1 MKHKKFK
8 KLSNAEQLSILVGL
22 MTNFTESYGGDD
34 FVNDQTMAVD
44 IAYLRGTVSALH
56 SENQRSLSRH
66 KNIAEQSIA
75 LLPKPF
81 GITDN
86 TYQDPFA

>member
-8 KLSNAEQLSILVGL
+8 KLSNAQQLSTLVAL
-22 MTNFTESYGGDD
+22 MNDFTESYFGDD

-44 IAYLRGTVSALH
+44 IAYLRGIVTALH
-56 SENQRSLSRH
+56 SENQRSLNGH

-75 LLPKPF
+75 LLPKTFGTTDTNPF
-81 GITDN
+81 
-86 TYQDPFA
+86 F

>member
-22 MTNFTESYGGDD
+22 MTDFTESYFGDD
-34 FVNDQTMAVD
+34 FVIDQTMAVD
-44 IAYLRGTVSALH
+44 IAYLRGVVNALH
-56 SENQRSLSRH
+56 TTNMVSLGQH

-81 GITDN
+81 SSN
-86 TYQDPFA
+86 TNPFF

>member
-22 MTNFTESYGGDD
+22 MNDFTESYFGDD

-44 IAYLRGTVSALH
+44 IAYLRGIVNALH
-56 SENQRSLSRH
+56 SENQRSLNGH

-81 GITDN
+81 NSN
-86 TYQDPFA
+86 TNPFF